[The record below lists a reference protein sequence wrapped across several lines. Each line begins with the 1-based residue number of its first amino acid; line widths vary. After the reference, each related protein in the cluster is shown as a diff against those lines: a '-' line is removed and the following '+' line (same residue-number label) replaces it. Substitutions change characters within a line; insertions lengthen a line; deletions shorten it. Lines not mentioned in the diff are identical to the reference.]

1 VLLHELLDSVDVLE
15 LRGDPRTEIASVTHD
30 SRAVGPGDLFCCV
43 VGSTSDGH
51 DHAPAAVAAGAAA
64 LLVERLLGLAV
75 GAEVR
80 VASVRA
86 AMGPVADAAWG
97 RPSTKLAVLGV
108 TGTNGKTTTTYLL
121 ENVARAAGITP
132 GVIGTIGTRIAGVA
146 VPGERTT
153 PEATELQA
161 LLARMVDAGV
171 GLAAIEVSSH
181 ALVMHRVDG
190 TRFAA
195 ACFTNLSHDHLDF
208 HADLDEY
215 FEAKALLFDPA
226 RTDAAAANL
235 DDPHGAEIARRAEA
249 AGLAVLGFGLDSAD
263 AAVRAEGLV
272 AAGGGNRFRLVT
284 PYGSADVRSPLVG
297 RFNASNALAAAATAL
312 AAGLDVGS
320 VAAGL
325 SAPLVVPGRM
335 ERVEA
340 GQPFAVVVDYA
351 HTPDGLEQVLRAAR
365 PLVGTEPEPGRL
377 VVVFG
382 CGGDR
387 DRAKRPEMGR
397 VAASRA
403 DTVIV
408 TSDNPRSEDPMAI
421 ISEVL
426 AGIPAGVEP
435 LVIGDRREAIAAALT
450 GRRPGDVVIVAG
462 KGHEQGQTAG
472 GVTVPFDD
480 RVVAREELDR
490 LGWSAQGTSAQ
501 GTSAQGTS
509 AQGTS
514 AQGTASRG
522 TAACA

>member
-30 SRAVGPGDLFCCV
+30 SRAVGVGDLFCCV
-43 VGSTSDGH
+43 PGSTADGH
-51 DHAPAAVAAGAAA
+51 DHAPAAVTAGAAA
-64 LLVERLLGLAV
+64 LLVERPLGLPV
-75 GAEVR
+75 AEVQ

-86 AMGPVADAAWG
+86 AMGPVAANAWD
-97 RPSTKLAVLGV
+97 RPSSKLAVLGV

-121 ENVARAAGITP
+121 EAIARAAGIRP
-132 GVIGTIGTRIAGVA
+132 GVIGTIGARIDGQP

-161 LLARMVDAGV
+161 LLARMVDANV

-208 HADLDEY
+208 HADLEDY

-226 RTDAAAANL
+226 RTDSAATNL

-249 AGLAVLGFGLDSAD
+249 AGLAVLGFGLASP
-263 AAVRAEGLV
+263 AAVVRAERFE
-272 AAGGGNRFRLVT
+272 ARPDGNRFRLVS
-284 PYGSADVRSPLVG
+284 PYGSADVVSPLVG
-297 RFNASNALAAAATAL
+297 PFNASNALAAAATAL
-312 AAGLDVGS
+312 AAGLDVDS

-325 SAPLVVPGRM
+325 SAPLIVPGRM
-335 ERVEA
+335 ERIEA
-340 GQPFAVVVDYA
+340 GQPFPVLVDYA
-351 HTPDGLEQVLRAAR
+351 HTPDGLDQVLRAAR
-365 PLVGTEPEPGRL
+365 PLVGDAGRL

-387 DRAKRPEMGR
+387 DRAKRPAMGK
-397 VAASRA
+397 AAAGLA
-403 DTVIV
+403 DVVFV

-421 ISEVL
+421 IVEVVAGVPSGVYPIVEPDRRKAIALALAL
-426 AGIPAGVEP
+426 AGRDE
-435 LVIGDRREAIAAALT
+435 
-450 GRRPGDVVIVAG
+450 GDVVVLAG
-462 KGHEQGQTAG
+462 KGHESGQTAG

-480 RVVAREELDR
+480 RDVAREELAR
-490 LGWSAQGTSAQ
+490 LGWPGPD
-501 GTSAQGTS
+501 G
-509 AQGTS
+509 
-514 AQGTASRG
+514 G
-522 TAACA
+522 TAA

>member
-1 VLLHELLDSVDVLE
+1 VLLHELLDAVDVLE

-51 DHAPAAVAAGAAA
+51 DHAPGAVAAGAAA
-64 LLVERLLGLAV
+64 VLVERPLGLPV
-75 GAEVR
+75 AEVR

-86 AMGPVADAAWG
+86 AMGPMAAAAWG
-97 RPSTKLAVLGV
+97 HPSSKLAVLGV

-121 ENVARAAGITP
+121 ENIARAAGIRP
-132 GVIGTIGTRIAGVA
+132 GVIGTIGTRIDGAA

-153 PEATELQA
+153 PEATELQP
-161 LLARMVDAGV
+161 LLARMADAGV

-208 HADLDEY
+208 HASFEEY
-215 FEAKALLFDPA
+215 FEAKARLFEPVF
-226 RTDAAAANL
+226 TDAAATNF
-235 DDPHGAEIARRAEA
+235 DDPYGVEIGRRSDA
-249 AGLAVLGFGLDSAD
+249 AGLSVLGFGLEAAG
-263 AAVRAEGLV
+263 AAVRAEALDASPSGT
-272 AAGGGNRFRLVT
+272 AFRLVT

-312 AAGLDVGS
+312 AAGLDVDA
-320 VAAGL
+320 VVAGL
-325 SAPLVVPGRM
+325 GAPIVVPGRM

-340 GQPFAVVVDYA
+340 GQPFPVLVDYA
-351 HTPDGLEQVLRAAR
+351 HTPDGLVQVLRAAR
-365 PLVGTEPEPGRL
+365 PLVGAGGRL

-387 DRAKRPEMGR
+387 DRSKRPEMGR
-397 VAASRA
+397 AAA
-403 DTVIV
+403 DLADVVVV
-408 TSDNPRSEDPMAI
+408 TSDNPRSEDPAAI
-421 ISEVL
+421 IADVL
-426 AGIPAGVEP
+426 PGIPAGCRPVVEP
-435 LVIGDRREAIAAALT
+435 DRRAAIQEALA
-450 GRRPGDVVIVAG
+450 GRDAGDVVVIAG

-480 RVVAREELDR
+480 RLVAGEELAR
-490 LGWSAQGTSAQ
+490 LGWGRAGAAA
-501 GTSAQGTS
+501 GPGAGD
-509 AQGTS
+509 
-514 AQGTASRG
+514 G

>member
-1 VLLHELLDSVDVLE
+1 LLLHELLDSVDVLE

-43 VGSTSDGH
+43 PGSTTDGH

-64 LLVERLLGLAV
+64 LLVERPLGLPV
-75 GAEVR
+75 AEAR
-80 VASVRA
+80 VASVRV

-121 ENVARAAGITP
+121 EAIARSAGIRP
-132 GVIGTIGTRIAGVA
+132 GVIGTIGTRVDGEAL
-146 VPGERTT
+146 PGERTT

-208 HADLDEY
+208 HPSLEDY

-226 RTDAAAANL
+226 RTAAAATNL

-249 AGLAVLGFGLDSAD
+249 AGLAVLGFGLEAP
-263 AAVRAEGLV
+263 AAEVRAEELE
-272 AAGGGNRFRLVT
+272 ARPGGNRFRLVS
-284 PYGSADVRSPLVG
+284 PYGAADVASPLVG
-297 RFNASNALAAAATAL
+297 PFNASNALAAAATAL
-312 AAGLDVGS
+312 AAGLDVES

-325 SAPLVVPGRM
+325 SAPLIVPGCM
-335 ERVEA
+335 ERIEA
-340 GQPFAVVVDYA
+340 GQPFPVLVDYA

-365 PLVGTEPEPGRL
+365 PLVAGGAGRL

-382 CGGDR
+382 AGGDR
-387 DRAKRPEMGR
+387 DRAKRPAMGK
-397 VAASRA
+397 AAAGLA
-403 DTVIV
+403 DVIVV
-408 TSDNPRSEDPMAI
+408 TSDNPRSEDPLAI
-421 ISEVL
+421 IGEVAAGVPSGVYPIVEADRRKAIALAL
-426 AGIPAGVEP
+426 AG
-435 LVIGDRREAIAAALT
+435 REA
-450 GRRPGDVVIVAG
+450 GDVVVVAG
-462 KGHEQGQTAG
+462 KGHESGQTAA

-480 RVVAREELDR
+480 RVVTREELAR
-490 LGWSAQGTSAQ
+490 LGWDATP
-501 GTSAQGTS
+501 
-509 AQGTS
+509 
-514 AQGTASRG
+514 
-522 TAACA
+522 

>member
-30 SRAVGPGDLFCCV
+30 SRAVAAGDLFCCV
-43 VGSTSDGH
+43 PGSTADGH

-64 LLVERLLGLAV
+64 LRVERPLDLGV
-75 GAEVR
+75 PEVQ

-86 AMGPVADAAWG
+86 AMGPVAAAAWG

-121 ENVARAAGITP
+121 EAIARAAGIRP
-132 GVIGTIGTRIAGVA
+132 GVIGTIGARIDGVPL
-146 VPGERTT
+146 PGERTT
-153 PEATELQA
+153 PEATELQP
-161 LLARMVDAGV
+161 LLARMVEDGV
-171 GLAAIEVSSH
+171 GMAAIEVSSH

-208 HADLDEY
+208 HAGLEEY

-235 DDPHGAEIARRAEA
+235 DDSHGAEIARRAEA
-249 AGLAVLGFGLDSAD
+249 AGLSVLGFGLENPA
-263 AAVRAEGLV
+263 AAVRAVGLD
-272 AAGGGNRFRLVT
+272 AGPGGNRFELVT
-284 PYGSADVRSPLVG
+284 PYGSAAVHSPLVG

-312 AAGLDVGS
+312 VAGLDVDS

-335 ERVEA
+335 ERIDA
-340 GQPFAVVVDYA
+340 GQPFAVLVDYA

-365 PLVGTEPEPGRL
+365 PLVAENDGRL

-387 DRAKRPEMGR
+387 DRAKRPAMGK
-397 VAASRA
+397 AAAALA
-403 DTVIV
+403 DVLVV

-421 ISEVL
+421 IDEVVT
-426 AGIPAGVEP
+426 GIPAGTRPVIEP
-435 LVIGDRREAIAAALT
+435 DRRAAIRHALH
-450 GRRPGDVVIVAG
+450 GRSAGDVVVVAG
-462 KGHEQGQTAG
+462 KGHEQGQTSG

-480 RVVAREELDR
+480 RVVATEELAT
-490 LGWSAQGTSAQ
+490 LGWIPN
-501 GTSAQGTS
+501 
-509 AQGTS
+509 
-514 AQGTASRG
+514 G
-522 TAACA
+522 TAA